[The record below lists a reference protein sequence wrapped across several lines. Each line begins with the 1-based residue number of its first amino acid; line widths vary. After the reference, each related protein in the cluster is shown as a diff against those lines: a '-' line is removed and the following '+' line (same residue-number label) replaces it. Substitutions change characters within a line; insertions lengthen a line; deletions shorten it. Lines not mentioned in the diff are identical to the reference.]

1 LISQPP
7 KVRNDDQSCT
17 MRHNNAWIH
26 PTIVRGAQ
34 LLSSRTTRRL
44 KKSNRKCFATNFTL
58 WETAH
63 EAALAFSSTVK
74 SSPAKNS
81 TFIDIGLGP
90 DLALL
95 AHLVRILIV
104 TPATI
109 VQLEG
114 IVTRDPTVCFQ
125 TLSHIMVT
133 STFGSLR
140 RRRQF
145 SD

>member
-1 LISQPP
+1 
-7 KVRNDDQSCT
+7 
-17 MRHNNAWIH
+17 
-26 PTIVRGAQ
+26 
-34 LLSSRTTRRL
+34 
-44 KKSNRKCFATNFTL
+44 L
-58 WETAH
+58 WETVH
-63 EAALAFSSTVK
+63 EASLAFSTIVK
-74 SSPAKNS
+74 NLPAKNS
-81 TFIDIGLGP
+81 KSIDIELGQ

-95 AHLVRILIV
+95 AHHVRISIV